1 MVMKTRLFLTV
12 IAFMAI
18 SVTAFSQDKEAVQD
32 KNDATR
38 PGMGYYADQDNDGV
52 CDNYPGNRMQA
63 GNGRGKG
70 NGQAAQGRRGMANG
84 QGRGLRPSQGRG
96 MGPGQGKGMAP
107 GGSNYVDAN
116 NNGICDLRESN
127 PVRQQ

>member
-1 MVMKTRLFLTV
+1 MKTKLFLTV

-18 SVTAFSQDKEAVQD
+18 SVTAFSQNNQAVQD

-52 CDNYPGNRMQA
+52 CDNYPANRMQA
-63 GNGRGKG
+63 GNGRGQG
-70 NGQAAQGRRGMANG
+70 YGHAAQGRRGMANG

-107 GGSNYVDAN
+107 GGRYFIDKN

-127 PVRQQ
+127 PAVQQ

>member
-1 MVMKTRLFLTV
+1 MVMKTKLFFAA
-12 IAFMAI
+12 IAFMAV
-18 SVTAFSQDKEAVQD
+18 SATAFSQNQEVVQD
-32 KNDATR
+32 KKDVTR
-38 PGMGYYADQDNDGV
+38 QGMGYYADQDNDGV

-63 GNGRGKG
+63 ANGRGHG

-107 GGSNYVDAN
+107 GGKNYVDEN
-116 NNGICDLRESN
+116 NNGICDLREST
-127 PVRQQ
+127 PAK